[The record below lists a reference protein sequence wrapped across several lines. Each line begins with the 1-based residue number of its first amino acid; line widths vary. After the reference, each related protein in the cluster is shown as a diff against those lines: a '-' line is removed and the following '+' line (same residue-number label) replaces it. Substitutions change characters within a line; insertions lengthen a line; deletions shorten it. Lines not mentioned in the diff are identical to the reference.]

1 MSASPQAERTAQLAE
16 TIIAIRRVP
25 ARRQELVALLAE
37 QSAIYRGLS
46 ASEAERLR
54 GFILAGFENVGLPQS
69 ALPFVLEEIETGLNP
84 YTVAAA
90 AKALRG
96 ASEISDAMFALL
108 VAAAERI
115 ASNDDNV
122 QFETI
127 DPGDRAARR
136 TGALTEIIRTIAA
149 SGPRPRPLWE
159 AIDALA
165 TRGNVSAEAMTAIEQ
180 ARRTLSGEP
189 NERCCC
195 APPPALAL
203 PTKSPAFRDIDDL
216 VLEDQSGE
224 IFKYGDFFRGR
235 PSVVTFFYTRCMNP
249 QKCSLTVGKLA
260 ALQRRLAA
268 TDMGPRINVGAFTYD
283 PAYDHARRLQIYGMD
298 RGFRFDHRNRFVR
311 TAGSFEPI
319 AAKFDLGVGFGTA
332 TVNRHSVELLILD
345 AEGEPV
351 REFRRVQWDE
361 TEVFAAVTEIA
372 GPLLAR

>member
-127 DPGDRAARR
+127 DPGDRAA
-136 TGALTEIIRTIAA
+136 
-149 SGPRPRPLWE
+149 P
-159 AIDALA
+159 
-165 TRGNVSAEAMTAIEQ
+165 
-180 ARRTLSGEP
+180 
-189 NERCCC
+189 
-195 APPPALAL
+195 
-203 PTKSPAFRDIDDL
+203 
-216 VLEDQSGE
+216 
-224 IFKYGDFFRGR
+224 
-235 PSVVTFFYTRCMNP
+235 
-249 QKCSLTVGKLA
+249 
-260 ALQRRLAA
+260 
-268 TDMGPRINVGAFTYD
+268 
-283 PAYDHARRLQIYGMD
+283 
-298 RGFRFDHRNRFVR
+298 R
-311 TAGSFEPI
+311 TAARTSACRGST
-319 AAKFDLGVGFGTA
+319 D
-332 TVNRHSVELLILD
+332 H
-345 AEGEPV
+345 
-351 REFRRVQWDE
+351 
-361 TEVFAAVTEIA
+361 
-372 GPLLAR
+372 